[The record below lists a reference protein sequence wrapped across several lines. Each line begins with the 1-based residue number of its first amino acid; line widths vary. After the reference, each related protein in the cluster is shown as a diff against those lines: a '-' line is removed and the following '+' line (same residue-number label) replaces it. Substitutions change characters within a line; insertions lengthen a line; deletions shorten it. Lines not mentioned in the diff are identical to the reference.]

1 MISALRPSV
10 GRFLSEPIVNAIART
25 GVSPNALT
33 ITGFLFSAVTA
44 WFLAEG
50 HLLAG
55 GLMVLFSAW
64 FDMLD
69 GALAKIKQRTTR
81 FGALLDSSLDRVSE
95 AALFL
100 GLLLFYADRH
110 DTGAQVLIYA
120 ALVGSFMVSYIRARA
135 DSLGIDA
142 EVGILA
148 RPERVVLLALGLL
161 LTEVWSDALVAVLWV
176 LAVGTNLTALRRLLY
191 SRQQCERDR

>member
-1 MISALRPSV
+1 MISALRPTV
-10 GRFLSEPIVNAIART
+10 GRVLSVPIVNAIART

-33 ITGFLFSAVTA
+33 IAGFVLSAVTA

-50 HLLAG
+50 HLFLG

-69 GALAKIKQRTTR
+69 GALAKAQQRTTK

-100 GLLLFYADRH
+100 GLLLYYADH
-110 DTGAQVLIYA
+110 NNTGAIVLIYA
-120 ALVGSFMVSYIRARA
+120 TLVGSFMVSYIRARA
-135 DSLGIDA
+135 ESLGIDA

-148 RPERVVLLALGLL
+148 RPERIVLLAGGLL
-161 LTEVWSDALVAVLWV
+161 FTEVWSDALVAVLWFM
-176 LAVGTNLTALRRLLY
+176 AAGTNMTALRRLLY
-191 SRQQCERDR
+191 SRQQCLKE